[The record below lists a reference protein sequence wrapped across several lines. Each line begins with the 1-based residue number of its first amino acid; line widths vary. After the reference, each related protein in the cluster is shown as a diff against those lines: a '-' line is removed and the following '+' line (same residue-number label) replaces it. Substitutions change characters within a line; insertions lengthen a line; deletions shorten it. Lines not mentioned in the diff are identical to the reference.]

1 MMMMMMMMVTW
12 REELPE
18 DCRKSQPRGR
28 RGLRTPPVYQL
39 GQLGCHHYVGQC
51 DVYDFVHSYQGLRC
65 GIFTNFIVNR
75 LVLSL
80 ALILVLCLTSA
91 EGDRICLQSRRISL
105 VVVLSLELCPCLGTT
120 NLGMRSGSGKHWI

>member
-51 DVYDFVHSYQGLRC
+51 DIYDFVHSYQGLRG
-65 GIFTNFIVNR
+65 GIFTNFIVDC

-80 ALILVLCLTSA
+80 ALVLVLCLTPA
-91 EGDRICLQSRRISL
+91 EGDCICLPRRRISKL
-105 VVVLSLELCPCLGTT
+105 TCRRT
-120 NLGMRSGSGKHWI
+120 RS

>member
-1 MMMMMMMMVTW
+1 MMMMMMVMMITW
-12 REELPE
+12 LEELPE

-51 DVYDFVHSYQGLRC
+51 VIYDFVHGYQGLRC
-65 GIFTNFIVNR
+65 CIFTNFIVDR

-80 ALILVLCLTSA
+80 ALVLVLCLTPA
-91 EGDRICLQSRRISL
+91 EGIRVCLPRRIL
-105 VVVLSLELCPCLGTT
+105 KLTCRRT
-120 NLGMRSGSGKHWI
+120 RS

>member
-1 MMMMMMMMVTW
+1 MMMMTTW

-18 DCRKSQPRGR
+18 DCHKSQSQGR

-51 DVYDFVHSYQGLRC
+51 DVYDFVHSYQGLR
-65 GIFTNFIVNR
+65 GGVFTNFIVHR

-80 ALILVLCLTSA
+80 ALVLVLCLTPA
-91 EGDRICLQSRRISL
+91 EGDRICFKEEEYQSSL

-120 NLGMRSGSGKHWI
+120 NLGMKSRSGKHWK